1 MSSCG
6 IDANAVC
13 ELGWVLVDL
22 GTTQQFMYRIDNCN
36 GAIPEYF
43 YNSSFQVL
51 NCYTL
56 TYLHPDLFDWTGAL
70 WMSGSPSKIVVDD
83 TEPVY
88 DS

>member
-43 YNSSFQVL
+43 
-51 NCYTL
+51 
-56 TYLHPDLFDWTGAL
+56 
-70 WMSGSPSKIVVDD
+70 
-83 TEPVY
+83 
-88 DS
+88 